1 MFPNPDAC
9 EAGGLGAH
17 LSTSVGHWSRLFPL
31 GSVLTGAVGDSGAV
45 GQGTGM
51 RGMWVAW
58 GVSCR

>member
-31 GSVLTGAVGDSGAV
+31 GSVLTGAVGDSGAWARV
-45 GQGTGM
+45 LGCEGCGWP
-51 RGMWVAW
+51 GE
-58 GVSCR
+58 

>member
-17 LSTSVGHWSRLFPL
+17 LSTSVGHWSHLFPL
-31 GSVLTGAVGDSGAV
+31 GRVLTGAV